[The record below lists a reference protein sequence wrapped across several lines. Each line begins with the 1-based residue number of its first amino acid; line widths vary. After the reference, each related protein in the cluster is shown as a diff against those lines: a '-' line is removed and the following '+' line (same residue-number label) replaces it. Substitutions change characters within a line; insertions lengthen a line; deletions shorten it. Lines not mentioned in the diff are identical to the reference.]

1 MSLESTPSGLMDQT
15 SIPARAGPGAPWS
28 SMALWLVLWWGPIL
42 LGKTPKLSPTLQAAS
57 RSLWMRC
64 SLRLEADRQ
73 TLWLVEL
80 LGKPLPDNTAL
91 LRVASLPAAAMTNV
105 AMIYSMYGHV
115 DKLAS
120 SLQASVTSVPGVKA
134 SDFKVQEMLTQD
146 SARAA

>member
-1 MSLESTPSGLMDQT
+1 MLFPELQITQT
-15 SIPARAGPGAPWS
+15 
-28 SMALWLVLWWGPIL
+28 
-42 LGKTPKLSPTLQAAS
+42 KSPTS
-57 RSLWMRC
+57 R
-64 SLRLEADRQ
+64 DR
-73 TLWLVEL
+73 
-80 LGKPLPDNTAL
+80 GKPLPDNTAL

-105 AMIYSMYGHV
+105 AIIYSMYGHV